1 MSRKQPKGGRLLK
14 KILLI
19 PKGFLGD
26 ILLTTPVI
34 AVLVRAHP
42 GLQVTVVCTP
52 ATAEFVRRDPLV
64 HDVVVYDRRSTHK
77 GWSGLKAFARLLK
90 ERSFDTAYSFHRSPR
105 TAILL
110 RLSGI
115 AERVAYSD
123 SYLGFLYTR
132 RVVKRGEWHEVVRNV
147 ALVAQDLD
155 EVSRK
160 QFLRLTESSSE
171 NIPWADLRV
180 PEVVEDTL
188 SSRIGEIL
196 ESDAPFVVLS
206 PGSAWET
213 KRWDARGFR
222 SVAETY
228 LARGVRVVLVGSP
241 KDAAACATISK
252 GLEVRNLCGET
263 SLEDLIALIK
273 SAACVVCNDSLALH
287 LCSAT
292 KTPVVVVFCATSPHF
307 GFGPWRNKATI
318 LEKKD
323 LFCKPCHRHGGRS
336 CPTGTRLCMTGVSA
350 EEVVCAID
358 RFLGEQ
364 SNERRPHYL
373 TILES

>member
-1 MSRKQPKGGRLLK
+1 MK

-34 AVLVRAHP
+34 AALVRANP
-42 GLQVTVVCTP
+42 AIQVTVMCTP
-52 ATAEFVRRDPLV
+52 STAEFVRRDPLV
-64 HDVVVYDRRSTHK
+64 HDVIVYDRRSVHK
-77 GWSGLKAFARLLK
+77 GWRGLKAFAQVLK
-90 ERSFDTAYSFHRSPR
+90 DRSFDTAYSFHRSPR

-110 RLSGI
+110 KLSGI
-115 AERVAYSD
+115 SERVGYSD

-132 RVVKRGEWHEVVRNV
+132 TVVKRAEWHEVLRSIS
-147 ALVAQDLD
+147 LVAHELD
-155 EVSRK
+155 EVSHK
-160 QFLRLTESSSE
+160 QFLRLSDSSHE

-188 SSRIGEIL
+188 SSRVVQIIHGE
-196 ESDAPFVVLS
+196 APYIVLS

-228 LARGVRVVLVGSP
+228 LERGLRVVVVGAP
-241 KDAAACATISK
+241 KDAAACAIVSE
-252 GLEVRNLCGET
+252 GLAVDNLCAET
-263 SLEDLIALIK
+263 SLEELIALIR
-273 SAACVVCNDSLALH
+273 SASCVVCNDSLALH

-292 KTPVVVVFCATSPHF
+292 KTPVVVVFCATSPLF
-307 GFGPWRNKATI
+307 GFGPWRNKATS

-364 SNERRPHYL
+364 KNERRHQQL
-373 TILES
+373 TVLES